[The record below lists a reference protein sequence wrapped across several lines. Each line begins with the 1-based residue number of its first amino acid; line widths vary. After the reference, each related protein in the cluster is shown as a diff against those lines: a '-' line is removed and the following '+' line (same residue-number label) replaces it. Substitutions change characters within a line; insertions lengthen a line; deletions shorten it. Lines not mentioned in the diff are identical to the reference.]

1 MSTYFPKS
9 LKNKAKST
17 FLFSQNPIFPPSRRP
32 SRWLFDSLKT
42 HPTLD
47 RGYPVFDV
55 IFDTLNQ
62 KASGLRKYKPK
73 PVSLQVKRDYDLTN
87 HHEMNH
93 RFRFE
98 LNGVFNEK
106 KFESELQSHCNQ
118 LFLVGWIKCRR
129 KFAIGH
135 LQGNVIA
142 TTQMKRWM
150 EICGTKHAKF
160 SRVHFYDENYSIPKL
175 DYNDLTLVK
184 DYRKPLKKMQHERII
199 RLSKSII

>member
-32 SRWLFDSLKT
+32 SRWLFESLKT

-73 PVSLQVKRDYDLTN
+73 PVSLQVKRDYDLSN

-98 LNGVFNEK
+98 LNG
-106 KFESELQSHCNQ
+106 

-150 EICGTKHAKF
+150 EICGTSNAKF
-160 SRVHFYDENYSIPKL
+160 SRVYFYDENYAIPKL

-184 DYRKPLKKMQHERII
+184 DYRKPLKKMQHERSN
-199 RLSKSII
+199 RLSRSII